1 MLFYQQFNFYFIIIS
16 KFYNLYFVCYFL
28 YSFIFILI
36 AEYFHYFD
44 DLLIFSRIEFLHII
58 LLYKNNIIIN
68 YFEFY
73 FMIILFICSL
83 CTLTILLEIELTL
96 YYFYS

>member
-1 MLFYQQFNFYFIIIS
+1 MLFHQQFNFYFIIIS

-28 YSFIFILI
+28 YSLIFILI
-36 AEYFHYFD
+36 AEYFYYFD

-58 LLYKNNIIIN
+58 LLYKNSTIIS

-73 FMIILFICSL
+73 LMIILFMCSL
-83 CTLTILLEIELTL
+83 YTLIILLEIELTL
-96 YYFYS
+96 YCF